1 MEVVFY
7 SKLAVN
13 IINSMNLESIIIAV
27 GITEVF
33 ISETIILYTL
43 QVQILALVHSIPKC
57 ILRVSWDLI
66 QV

>member
-1 MEVVFY
+1 MI
-7 SKLAVN
+7 N
-13 IINSMNLESIIIAV
+13 IPQFHQFGVCIIIAV

-43 QVQILALVHSIPKC
+43 QVQILALVLVLVRSIPKY
-57 ILRVSWDLI
+57 ILRVTWDLI